1 MAVIRYRQTLALI
14 FSSRHHT
21 GYESWVSDT
30 VQYAVSHIRRIYRS
44 GNDPLSLT
52 VKIIPIILLLSGC
65 ITTGTPIPIKI
76 PVPIPCVTADQLPA
90 QPKASTDAD
99 LAKLDDGDL
108 VLTLA
113 ADRIEYRR
121 HSNEASALLIA
132 CTK

>member
-1 MAVIRYRQTLALI
+1 MRVISFKALI
-14 FSSRHHT
+14 ALQ
-21 GYESWVSDT
+21 V
-30 VQYAVSHIRRIYRS
+30 V
-44 GNDPLSLT
+44 
-52 VKIIPIILLLSGC
+52 LLSGC

-76 PVPIPCVTADQLPA
+76 QVPIPCITADQLPA
-90 QPKASTDAD
+90 APKAATDAD

-121 HSNEASALLIA
+121 HSNEASAVLVA